1 MCLFI
6 CSCSYQDN
14 REDYNFLEN
23 NSIRFI
29 KSDASI
35 SFLINKDNTFYLLL
49 LNGTTITDTDY
60 LIKIDNA
67 KYNINYTEEYLLKDT
82 LVLQDI
88 IFKINDKI
96 EIILNNKTFCIYLDR
111 LNKDNFLE
119 CDFIYL
125 YGSLNLY
132 SDHTLEAEYI
142 IINPNILSNIIP
154 INKNVLSFFKISPY
168 YILLI
173 ILNIYSIHF
182 KSYCLKVLFL
192 AMV

>member
-1 MCLFI
+1 MTGCTF
-6 CSCSYQDN
+6 SNDYK
-14 REDYNFLEN
+14 EDYNILEN

-60 LIKIDNA
+60 LIKIDNT

-96 EIILNNKTFCIYLDR
+96 EIILNNKTFCIYLDK

-154 INKNVLSFFKISPY
+154 INKNVLPFFKISPY